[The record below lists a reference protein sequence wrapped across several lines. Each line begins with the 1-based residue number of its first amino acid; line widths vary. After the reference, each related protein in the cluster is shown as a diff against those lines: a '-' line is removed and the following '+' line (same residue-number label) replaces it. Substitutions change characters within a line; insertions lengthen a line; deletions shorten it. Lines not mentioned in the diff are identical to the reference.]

1 MKKLLK
7 KWPIDHLN
15 DNIVE
20 KLKVSLI
27 EQFLDNIIYE
37 SNHLNVDFNDLP
49 FDGDEGVITR
59 WRIYYMK
66 DNNVFRLNNGVIVS
80 R

>member
-1 MKKLLK
+1 MEVILEMLIFTTYLLNMKKLLK
-7 KWPIDHLN
+7 KLPIDHLN

-59 WRIYYMK
+59 
-66 DNNVFRLNNGVIVS
+66 
-80 R
+80 